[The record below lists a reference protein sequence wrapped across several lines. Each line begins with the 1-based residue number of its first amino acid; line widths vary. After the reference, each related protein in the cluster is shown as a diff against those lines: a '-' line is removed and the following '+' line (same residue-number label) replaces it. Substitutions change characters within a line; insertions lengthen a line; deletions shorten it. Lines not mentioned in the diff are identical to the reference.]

1 MGHMACANT
10 ASLRENWV
18 MWIGIELTAR
28 HPEGRCSSLSNI
40 FSPFFSGFYKKP
52 LSFQIQKD

>member
-1 MGHMACANT
+1 MRHMVCPNT

-18 MWIGIELTAR
+18 MWIGIELAAR

-40 FSPFFSGFYKKP
+40 FSPFFSGFSKNR